1 MNEKPDY
8 GVFNDFWNGHP
19 NHLPLMN
26 LHIDN
31 NQPTEWNLNKSL
43 ERLDLI
49 CDNNEQ
55 ELIVEGIH
63 KLLNDE
69 NWRPHLVAI
78 MASFKLTPSEQK
90 KLIPELWARLEKG
103 SWISP
108 QILSVLSIIDGEFE
122 FKANE
127 ILKNGFNVSFSP
139 MKMIEHHSARG
150 PEGSKGASE
159 KVLSSINSLLEHQ
172 NDDFGWKGRLIKL
185 IESKKFKINTKHN
198 NGYN

>member
-63 KLLNDE
+63 KLLN
-69 NWRPHLVAI
+69 L
-78 MASFKLTPSEQK
+78 S
-90 KLIPELWARLEKG
+90 LIH
-103 SWISP
+103 I
-108 QILSVLSIIDGEFE
+108 
-122 FKANE
+122 
-127 ILKNGFNVSFSP
+127 
-139 MKMIEHHSARG
+139 
-150 PEGSKGASE
+150 
-159 KVLSSINSLLEHQ
+159 
-172 NDDFGWKGRLIKL
+172 
-185 IESKKFKINTKHN
+185 
-198 NGYN
+198 